1 MQIDPE
7 LRQMMIEG
15 TADQRKYICERSFI
29 YFAIYY
35 FHEYFTYNMAAFHFD
50 MVDDLEDLRNGKF
63 DFLLWVMFREAAKTV
78 WSRMYIIYCIC
89 FELKKYINWDSYDK
103 SNAESSLF
111 DITNSLL
118 TNKLLVADFG
128 HLYFEKRSGQQKT
141 LKRISEFITVS
152 GIKVEAFSTQKSTR
166 GRIYENYRPD
176 LFVLDDF
183 ETTKTK
189 ASVPVMQKIQGHI
202 SEMLAGLGPT
212 GDVIFNCNYI
222 TESGVVHWLINSA
235 EKDPKFMLRRVD
247 AEEDGKPAW
256 MDKYVMTDAEAARV
270 NKLTA
275 KFGEPPK
282 VSLQSKKRTL
292 NAGGE
297 KIYEMEMQNSP
308 ELAGDLFFD
317 RVIID
322 ELIAE
327 CEGKKPFKSVAGR
340 MLWKRFN
347 PSHMYAIG
355 VDTSKGVGLDSNASV
370 GVDFGPA
377 MGVSGA
383 PAEQILSCAS
393 NEIAPDDFAYEVKQ
407 EAQDLGEALVAP
419 EINAESGGTFLNQL
433 KQIYRPDRIFRRMS
447 SDKPK
452 LGDKL
457 SFKIGWETTS
467 RTKPQMM
474 FGLRKALHDRLLK
487 INDVRILKE
496 ARAYTQADNAD
507 TAGAHTTRHFDLLKA
522 CAIVW
527 AMKGCDQLSAQQDDL
542 AAKNA
547 DYRQAEYEGV
557 SDFEGGRAKLNN
569 PFTPNAGMIQEEG
582 SARDGFDNRMGRL
595 L

>member
-1 MQIDPE
+1 M
-7 LRQMMIEG
+7 LTG
-15 TADQRKYICERSFI
+15 TAEQRKYICQRSFI

-35 FHEYFTYNMAAFHFD
+35 FHEYFTYDMAAFHFD
-50 MVDDLEDLRNGKF
+50 MVTDLEDLRAGKF
-63 DFLLWVMFREAAKTV
+63 DYLLWVMFREAAKTV
-78 WSRMYIIYCIC
+78 WSRMFIIYCIC
-89 FELKKYINWDSYDK
+89 FNLKKYINWDSYDK
-103 SNAESSLF
+103 SNAEASLF

-118 TNKLLVADFG
+118 TNKLLTADFG

-141 LKRISEFITVS
+141 LKRVSEFVTVN

-166 GRIYENYRPD
+166 GRIYESYRPD

-189 ASVPVMQKIQGHI
+189 SSIPIMQKIQGHI
-202 SEMLAGLGPT
+202 SEMMAGLGPT

-222 TESGVVHWLINSA
+222 TETGVVHWLIQSA

-247 AEEDGKPAW
+247 AEEDGRPTW
-256 MDKYVMTDAEAARV
+256 SDKYVLTDAEASQV
-270 NKLTA
+270 NKLAT

-308 ELAGDLFFD
+308 EAAGDLFFD
-317 RVIID
+317 RQIINQ
-322 ELIAE
+322 LIAE
-327 CEGKKPFKSVAGR
+327 CESKKPVKSVAGR
-340 MLWKRFN
+340 FLWKRFN

-370 GVDFGPA
+370 GLDFGPA
-377 MGVSGA
+377 MGVSGS
-383 PAEQILSCAS
+383 PAEQVLSCAS
-393 NEIAPDDFAYEVKQ
+393 NEIAPDDFAHEVKQ

-419 EINAESGGTFLNQL
+419 EINAESGGTFLNEL
-433 KQIYRPDRIFRRMS
+433 KNIYRPDRIFRRMS

-452 LGDKL
+452 LGDKA
-457 SFKIGWETTS
+457 SFKLGWETTS

-474 FGLRKALHDRLLK
+474 FGLRKALHDNLLI
-487 INDVRILKE
+487 INDIRILKE

-522 CAIVW
+522 CAIAW
-527 AMKGCDQLSAQQDDL
+527 AMKGCDQLAAKQDDL

-547 DYRQAEYEGV
+547 EYVQPAYEGI
-557 SDFEGGRAKLNN
+557 SDYEGGNLRRGGMES
-569 PFTPNAGMIQEEG
+569 PNSGMASEG
-582 SARDGFDNRMGRL
+582 SARDGFGGSWGRIF
-595 L
+595 